1 VRKRISP
8 KKDKLQG
15 AMSLWRPLLR
25 GRYYSKLQLLVN
37 GSHSLWC
44 ESGCCHPVARIEE
57 SEHGEDAAES
67 CGYCV
72 KKKEACRVYKA
83 GSRKEFNPANSGF
96 GCAYCKYDGKP
107 CSISDQNRDNVK
119 RVMHDGN

>member
-1 VRKRISP
+1 
-8 KKDKLQG
+8 
-15 AMSLWRPLLR
+15 
-25 GRYYSKLQLLVN
+25 
-37 GSHSLWC
+37 
-44 ESGCCHPVARIEE
+44 
-57 SEHGEDAAES
+57 
-67 CGYCV
+67 V